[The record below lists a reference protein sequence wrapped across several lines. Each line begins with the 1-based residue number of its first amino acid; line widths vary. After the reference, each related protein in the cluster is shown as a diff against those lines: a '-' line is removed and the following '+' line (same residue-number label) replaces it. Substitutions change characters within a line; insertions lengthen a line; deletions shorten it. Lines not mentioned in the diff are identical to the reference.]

1 MTVPLAHSHYTAL
14 RKWQRRRDGLLSR
27 LSIAITALTVLF
39 IASEAGA
46 DPVRIISGTASI
58 YQGAE
63 YPEVFFRLVGE
74 GFDVGGVTY
83 RDERTAQF
91 TTSHVPEPLVT
102 GAAFN
107 LSTHWTFD
115 ATGNLDDGM
124 SGWLGEFQF
133 TGGDSTLS
141 CSSDDWTSCRT
152 SVAPFSF
159 VGTLAGYH
167 ETGALVVRRQLTGGG
182 RGSAY
187 FVTDPDRPSPRV
199 SYDFAFEDAAP
210 VPEPGTVILLT
221 TGLVALV
228 ARRRSRPD
236 SHV

>member
-1 MTVPLAHSHYTAL
+1 MKVPIASSHGPAL
-14 RKWQRRRDGLLSR
+14 RQRRGSALLPR
-27 LSIAITALTVLF
+27 LSIATTVL
-39 IASEAGA
+39 IGLLVAGNAGA

-74 GFDVGGVTY
+74 GFEGGGVTY
-83 RDERTAQF
+83 RDERTAEF
-91 TTSHVPEPLVT
+91 TTAAVPEPLST
-102 GAAFN
+102 GAGFN

-115 ATGNLDDGM
+115 ATGNLDNGI

-133 TGGDSTLS
+133 IGGDSTLS
-141 CSSDDWTSCRT
+141 CSSDDWASCRT

-167 ETGALVVRRQLTGGG
+167 ETGALVLRRQLTGRG

-187 FVTDPDRPSPRV
+187 FVTDPDRSGPRV
-199 SYDFAFEDAAP
+199 SYDFTFEDAAP
-210 VPEPGTVILLT
+210 VAEPGTVILLT

-228 ARRRSRPD
+228 ARQRRRPD
-236 SHV
+236 PAV